1 MAFWIDTARLADA
14 QALFGLPPLDRHLRA
29 LARQP
34 AGARVILSGP
44 AAEAAWP
51 DGLAIDVAADAAPF
65 ADRLRATL
73 AATTEPALVVLDGGS
88 LVDPRLL
95 GVLAEPG
102 AALVAR
108 GGDGDERAAAL
119 RLPTG
124 DPGVVP
130 DGVDSVAD
138 LADRL
143 LADAAAT
150 ELTPDAFPGFV
161 IKLRRHVDFYVVAV
175 PDAARRKA
183 RERWLFWSN
192 YKGSTDL
199 LTRWVYPP
207 LVWPLVRFCTGF
219 RIHPN
224 WVTALSILLTV
235 AAVPLF
241 AMGQFWSGLALA
253 YAMSVLD
260 SVDGKVARLTLT
272 DSRLGD
278 VLDHGLDIVHPPFW
292 YLAWAWGLSGGDPY
306 SGLMVA
312 GWWLTAFYVGDRLA
326 LMVAKWHFGRG
337 LHAMTALDGAVR
349 SIIARRNINLLIF
362 TAGLAAGTAETGFYA
377 VVVWQGTTMLW
388 HIWRTAWVAWR
399 RPAVT

>member
-14 QALFGLPPLDRHLRA
+14 EPLFGLPPLDRHLRA
-29 LARQP
+29 LARRS
-34 AGARVILSGP
+34 AGTRVILSGP
-44 AAEAAWP
+44 AAAAVRP
-51 DGLAIDVAADAAPF
+51 KGLVIDVAADAAPF
-65 ADRLRATL
+65 AERLRAAL
-73 AATTEPALVVLDGGS
+73 AAATEPVLVVLDGGS

-95 GVLAEPG
+95 DVLADDG
-102 AALVAR
+102 KALVAR
-108 GGDGDERAAAL
+108 GGEGAERAAVL
-119 RLPTG
+119 RLRTG
-124 DPGVVP
+124 DPALVP
-130 DGVDSVAD
+130 GDVASVAE

-143 LADAAAT
+143 LADGAAV
-150 ELTPDAFPGFV
+150 ELTAEAFPGFV
-161 IKLRRHVDFYVVAV
+161 TKLRRHLDFYVVAV
-175 PDAARRKA
+175 PDATRGRA

-192 YKGSTDL
+192 YKGSTDV

-207 LVWPLVRFCTGF
+207 LVWPLVRFCTAF

-241 AMGQFWSGLALA
+241 ALGLFWPGLALA

-306 SGLMVA
+306 SGLLFA
-312 GWWLTAFYVGDRLA
+312 GWALTAFYVGDRLA

-349 SIIARRNINLLIF
+349 AIIARRNINLLIF
-362 TAGLAAGTAETGFYA
+362 TAGLAAGAAETGFYA
-377 VVVWQGTTMLW
+377 VVAWQGLTMLW

-399 RPAVT
+399 RPAVS

>member
-29 LARQP
+29 LARRP
-34 AGARVILSGP
+34 AGTRVVLSGP
-44 AAEAAWP
+44 AAGAMRPEK
-51 DGLAIDVAADAAPF
+51 LAIDVATDTAPF
-65 ADRLRATL
+65 AERLRAAL
-73 AATTEPALVVLDGGS
+73 AASAEPTLVVLDGGS

-95 GVLAEPG
+95 DMLAEPG
-102 AALVAR
+102 PALVAR

-119 RLPTG
+119 RLPTT
-124 DPGVVP
+124 DPDIVP
-130 DGVDSVAD
+130 DGVDGVAD

-143 LADAAAT
+143 LADGVAA
-150 ELTPDAFPGFV
+150 ELTADAFPGFV
-161 IKLRRHVDFYVVAV
+161 TKLRRHVDFYVVAV
-175 PDAARRKA
+175 PDAARREA

-207 LVWPLVRFCTGF
+207 LVWPLVRFCTAF

-224 WVTALSILLTV
+224 GVTMLSILLTV

-292 YLAWAWGLSGGDPY
+292 YLAWAWGLAGGDPA
-306 SGLMVA
+306 SPLMLA
-312 GWWLTAFYVGDRLA
+312 GWWLTAFYIGDRLA
-326 LMVAKWHFGRG
+326 LMVAKWRFGRG
-337 LHAMTALDGAVR
+337 LHAMTPLDGAVR
-349 SIIARRNINLLIF
+349 GIIARRNINLLIF
-362 TAGLAAGTAETGFYA
+362 TAGLAAGAPETGFHA
-377 VVVWQGTTMLW
+377 VVVWQGVTMLW
-388 HIWRTAWVAWR
+388 HIWRTAWVA
-399 RPAVT
+399 

>member
-34 AGARVILSGP
+34 AGTRVILSGP
-44 AAEAAWP
+44 ATEAGRP
-51 DGLAIDVAADAAPF
+51 DGLAIDIAADAAPF
-65 ADRLRATL
+65 ADRLRAAL
-73 AATTEPALVVLDGGS
+73 AASAEPALVVLDGGS

-95 GVLAEPG
+95 DVLADAGP
-102 AALVAR
+102 ALVAR
-108 GGDGDERAAAL
+108 SG
-119 RLPTG
+119 
-124 DPGVVP
+124 
-130 DGVDSVAD
+130 DSVAD

-143 LADAAAT
+143 LADGAAT
-150 ELTPDAFPGFV
+150 ELTPEAFPGFV
-161 IKLRRHVDFYVVAV
+161 TKLRRHVDFYVVAV
-175 PDAARRKA
+175 PDAARRQA

-207 LVWPLVRFCTGF
+207 LVWPLVRFCTVF

-292 YLAWAWGLSGGDPY
+292 YLAWAWGLAGGDPY
-306 SGLMVA
+306 SGLMFA

-337 LHAMTALDGAVR
+337 LHATTPLDGAVR

-362 TAGLAAGTAETGFYA
+362 TAGLAAGAAETGFYA
-377 VVVWQGTTMLW
+377 VVVWQGATMLW

-399 RPAVT
+399 HPVDA